1 MPFGATGVV
10 RAATPT
16 GYLESRNLGSN
27 FWQERLL
34 NGAGNLQFVCN
45 LLDLVL
51 GFGLAQR
58 GFIVGLAFLG
68 PTLAQK

>member
-1 MPFGATGVV
+1 
-10 RAATPT
+10 
-16 GYLESRNLGSN
+16 
-27 FWQERLL
+27 LL

-51 GFGLAQR
+51 AFGLAQR